1 MAEAVAYLKRAR
13 QNGHTLSEE
22 FNFDNNPDCIV
33 VHMMKTGMSSGKN
46 QTKTQVK

>member
-22 FNFDNNPDCIV
+22 FNFDKRLPVKFLIIAKVSC
-33 VHMMKTGMSSGKN
+33 GKAP
-46 QTKTQVK
+46 